1 MSSATNT
8 GATST
13 GTPAADPGTTTPP
26 GEPPTSNRAAQTR
39 AERLLDLVQRQGA
52 FAVLVLV
59 VVAASIASPGFA
71 SFGNVTS
78 ILVGNAYPALL
89 ALGMTFVII
98 SGGIDLSVGSVF
110 ALGGVLAAWGA
121 NHGGA
126 AVAILLPLAVCG
138 LIGMAQGLLVARS
151 GMAPFIVTLAG
162 MLAARGLLQAISNEG
177 QSTYQIAAGSV
188 FGRLGQ
194 GTWPP
199 VLTVA
204 VLFALGALLLQ
215 RTSFGHNVF
224 AVGGNE
230 NAATLMGVPV
240 RRTKIYVYVL
250 SAVLAGAAGMLNAS
264 RLASGVTDI
273 GVGYELTAIAVTVI
287 GGTLLAGGAGS
298 VLGTVAGVL
307 LLAVIQN
314 LIGHYVSQYG
324 SSASATV
331 NGAFLA
337 AVVLLQT
344 YLSRARR
351 IT

>member
-1 MSSATNT
+1 MTSTT
-8 GATST
+8 GANQEIAVRSQDEGS
-13 GTPAADPGTTTPP
+13 GTAPAG
-26 GEPPTSNRAAQTR
+26 QTR
-39 AERLLDLVQRQGA
+39 TERLLETVQRQGA
-52 FAVLVLV
+52 IAVLVLV
-59 VVAASIASPGFA
+59 VIIASVGSPGFA
-71 SFGNVTS
+71 SSGNLTS
-78 ILVGNAYPALL
+78 ILVGNSYQALL

-121 NHGGA
+121 GHGGGLVAVLVPLVVCA
-126 AVAILLPLAVCG
+126 AFG
-138 LIGMAQGLLVARS
+138 LVQGLLVART

-162 MLAARGLLQAISNEG
+162 MLGARGLLQAISHEG
-177 QSTYQIAAGSV
+177 QSTYQISANSWFAAL
-188 FGRLGQ
+188 GR

-199 VLTVA
+199 VLTAV
-204 VLFALGALLLQ
+204 VLFGLGVLLLQ
-215 RTSFGHNVF
+215 RTRFGHNVF

-240 RRTKIYVYVL
+240 RRTKTLVYVL
-250 SAVLAGAAGMLNAS
+250 SGLLAGGAGMLNAS
-264 RLASGVTDI
+264 RLTSGVTEI

-298 VLGTVAGVL
+298 ILGTAAGVL

-314 LIGHYVSQYG
+314 LIGHYISQYG
-324 SSASATV
+324 SSASAAV

-337 AVVLLQT
+337 VVVLLQT